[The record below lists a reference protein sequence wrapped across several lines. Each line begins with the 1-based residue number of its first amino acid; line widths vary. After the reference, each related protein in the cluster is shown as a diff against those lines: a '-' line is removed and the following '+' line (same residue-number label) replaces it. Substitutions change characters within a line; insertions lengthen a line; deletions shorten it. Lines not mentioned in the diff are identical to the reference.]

1 MNLQQM
7 LARVEFAEA
16 RRGYEP
22 TEVRSFLSE
31 VSRHVAELERKSSQT
46 GSDDEVRRTLVLA
59 QRAADA
65 AVAEAKDE
73 AQRILSAAQERARRM
88 LADAEAQIST
98 QHADAERQ
106 RTEMLTKANEQSVQ
120 LVAAAETEARRSSDE
135 MVASLRE
142 QVAQL
147 GDQRAR
153 LAQDIERLEGQS
165 AAQRRRIESSIATLQ
180 ILLDNPDL
188 MATMDEV
195 SIEEFGD
202 VDEAMFTGTAP
213 QVDLGVAS
221 LEPRSTS
228 AADTFIDLTDDSATI
243 DLREPAEPLAVAE
256 SEMDTSPRQRLD
268 LGASSVATASATAV
282 TATAATAVAPAA
294 VVSARE
300 VVEVEPVVMPRQQ
313 QTAMP
318 FAEVLERKLDPVM
331 DPITAE
337 IPVIATPAVQIDG
350 ELDDAELLRRFLDA
364 EPGDPGRWRRRR
376 R

>member
-120 LVAAAETEARRSSDE
+120 LVAAAETEARRSSDD

-202 VDEAMFTGTAP
+202 VDEAMFTGIAP
-213 QVDLGVAS
+213 QVDLGVAAS
-221 LEPRSTS
+221 EPRSTS

-268 LGASSVATASATAV
+268 LGASSVATASASAV

-318 FAEVLERKLDPVM
+318 FAEVLERKLEPVM

>member
-120 LVAAAETEARRSSDE
+120 LVAAAETEARRSSDD

-202 VDEAMFTGTAP
+202 VDEAMFTGIAP

-268 LGASSVATASATAV
+268 LGASSVATASASAV

-300 VVEVEPVVMPRQQ
+300 VVEVEPVEMPRQQ